1 MLVRPNIT
9 SNNAFPQ
16 ERRQQRQQQQQ
27 RRRRMLSPNNSSN
40 QIKARSVVKSTSTD
54 RVHKVWFY
62 WIVTIVGCQPL
73 YRSPRPSRPSI
84 RKAPQRLLHMVT
96 TAATSSRQTLPPSR
110 SSRCQ
115 PRQQQRHRRRWS
127 TWSPRPVLRKYWRHS
142 FTRVVVHTH
151 QPPKH
156 HHHRH
161 LPPTRKY
168 LRAFLKTVPR
178 TRIYGVTLWKTL
190 AIASTTTVT
199 TSPRS
204 RRLPQE

>member
-1 MLVRPNIT
+1 MLVRPNIM
-9 SNNAFPQ
+9 SNNVFPP
-16 ERRQQRQQQQQ
+16 ERWRQRQQQQQ

-73 YRSPRPSRPSI
+73 CRNPRPSRPSI
-84 RKAPQRLLHMVT
+84 RKAPQRSLHMVT
-96 TAATSSRQTLPPSR
+96 TLATSSRQTLPPSL

-156 HHHRH
+156 H
-161 LPPTRKY
+161 RKY

-190 AIASTTTVT
+190 AIASTTTAT
-199 TSPRS
+199 TPPRS
-204 RRLPQE
+204 RRLPQ